1 VIATL
6 DGRSLAWDDAGMGPA
21 LVLLHGF
28 PHDRRLWSA
37 QLAALAR
44 QARCVAPDFAG
55 FGESAP
61 FPAGTVATMDAYA
74 DDVARLLDHLAID
87 RATVCGLSMGGYV
100 AFALLRRH
108 ADRVEGLVL
117 SDTRAGADD
126 DAGRAK
132 RRELVALARREG
144 AAAVAESMLPG
155 MLGKSTRAR
164 GGELLP
170 PAEQRLR
177 AMGATAS
184 VEGVVAAL
192 EAMMARPDS
201 TPALAAVRVPTLVVV
216 GDEDALTPPK
226 QAEMLRDGIA
236 GSRLETIA
244 GAGHVPCLERPAAFN
259 LVVGEF
265 MARLAM
271 A

>member
-1 VIATL
+1 MIANL
-6 DGRSLAWDDAGMGPA
+6 DGRTLAWDDAGMGPA
-21 LVLLHGF
+21 LVFLHGF
-28 PHDRRLWSA
+28 PHDRTLWGA

-44 QARCVAPDFAG
+44 QARCVAPDLAG

-61 FPAGTVATMDAYA
+61 PAPGTASMDTYA

-117 SDTRAGADD
+117 SDTKAGADD
-126 DAGRAK
+126 EAGRAK
-132 RRELVALARREG
+132 RRDLIALARRDG
-144 AAAVAESMLPG
+144 GAAVADAMMPG

-164 GGELLP
+164 TP
-170 PAEQRLR
+170 QVEQRLH
-177 AMGATAS
+177 AMGAAAS
-184 VEGVVAAL
+184 TEGIVAAL

-201 TPALAAVRVPTLVVV
+201 TPTLAEVRVPTLVVV

-226 QAEMLRDGIA
+226 QAELLRDGIR
-236 GSRLETIA
+236 GSRLEVIA

-265 MARLAM
+265 MSRLAT